1 MSIVDLSFPPLFRG
15 ETAPPGVDPFA
26 QAISTAALGCD
37 PGLIVHNEGGDQM
50 IAALVLAPDAPLG
63 DAMAMT
69 FAAALGFSDALGAL
83 APPEVGV
90 HFDWPSAIRIN
101 GAKAGRIRAAASTK
115 DQAKTPDWLIVGFE
129 LALRLTDGQEPGA
142 EPDQTALFEEGCSE
156 VDPYRLLESWSK
168 HTLVWINEWLDG
180 GNRKLH
186 ADWRARAY
194 AMGEE
199 VTALS
204 ETGVFM
210 GLDEACGMLLRQG
223 GETKLI
229 PLTDMLEHP

>member
-15 ETAPPGVDPFA
+15 ETAPPAVDPFA

-37 PGLIVHNEGGDQM
+37 PGLIVHNEGGDRM
-50 IAALVLAPDAPLG
+50 IAALVLAPDAPLA
-63 DAMAMT
+63 DAMAMA

-90 HFDWPSAIRIN
+90 HFDWPAVIRIN
-101 GAKAGRIRAAASTK
+101 GAKAGRIRAAASTS
-115 DQAKTPDWLIVGFE
+115 DPAATPDWLIVGFE
-129 LALRLTDGQEPGA
+129 LALRLPDGQEPGA
-142 EPDQTALFEEGCSE
+142 EPDQTALFEEGCAE

-168 HTLVWINEWLDG
+168 HTLVWINEWLG
-180 GNRKLH
+180 GGARKLH
-186 ADWRARAY
+186 SDWRARAY
-194 AMGEE
+194 SMGEE
-199 VTALS
+199 VTALGQ
-204 ETGVFM
+204 TGVFM

-223 GETKLI
+223 DDTQLI

>member
-1 MSIVDLSFPPLFRG
+1 MSLVDLSFPPLFRG
-15 ETAPPGVDPFA
+15 ETAPHGIDPFA

-50 IAALVLAPDAPLG
+50 TGALVLAPDAPLG
-63 DAMAMT
+63 DAMAMA
-69 FAAALGFSDALGAL
+69 FAAGLGFSDALGAL

-90 HFDWPSAIRIN
+90 HFDWPAVIRIN
-101 GAKAGRIRAAASTK
+101 GAKAGRIRAAASTS
-115 DQAKTPDWLIVGFE
+115 DPAATPDWLIVGFE
-129 LALRLTDGQEPGA
+129 LALRLADGQEPGA
-142 EPDQTALFEEGCSE
+142 EPDQTALFEEGCAE

-186 ADWRARAY
+186 ADWRSRAY

-199 VTALS
+199 VTALDQ
-204 ETGVFM
+204 TGMFM

-223 GETKLI
+223 DDTRLI